1 MGLKDYGGCLFIL
14 IALCGFI
21 YLMFQIDYSKPLSKE
36 DQEYLEFQHIM
47 KPYRRR

>member
-1 MGLKDYGGCLFIL
+1 MELKDLGGCLGIL
-14 IALCGFI
+14 ILFGGII
-21 YLMFQIDYSKPLSKE
+21 YFLFQLDYSKPLSKE